1 MENVF
6 YAVLALHIAGK
17 AIKKE
22 NIKAVLRAAGT
33 PINEAALEAMAAF
46 VESLE
51 SARREREKAI
61 DPRILKFLTSELAQ
75 RKVKTKQ
82 LEALLQELTNSD
94 TSAWEAHESILS
106 DIMTHDTGGEGLVAS
121 KEVYS
126 QATIKEGPR
135 VALEMPA
142 EESGISAQSEGRYV
156 YGVAAGDATRLGP
169 IGIEGNEVYTIPYE
183 ELCAIVHNCPAK
195 PYQSNDE
202 EIVKSWVK
210 AHQNVL
216 DEAKER
222 FGTVIPL
229 GLDTILKPKDDVTS
243 PDQVVRDWLREDYG
257 RLRALKEKIGGRD
270 EYGVQVFYE
279 PAVVSKQ
286 ISVQSEEV
294 KGIRGEM
301 ATKSPG
307 MAYMYKQKLGKAV
320 KAEVERLADE
330 WFKDFYARVRKHA
343 DEIVVDKTQ
352 KTGGGKVML
361 LNLSCLVA
369 REKVAGLGEELE
381 RVNDMEGFSV
391 HFSGPWPPYSF
402 VTKPAVPVVEE

>member
-106 DIMTHDTGGEGLVAS
+106 DIMTHDTEEEGPVTS

-169 IGIEGNEVYTIPYE
+169 IGIKGNEVYTIPYE
-183 ELCAIVHNCPAK
+183 EL
-195 PYQSNDE
+195 
-202 EIVKSWVK
+202 
-210 AHQNVL
+210 
-216 DEAKER
+216 
-222 FGTVIPL
+222 
-229 GLDTILKPKDDVTS
+229 
-243 PDQVVRDWLREDYG
+243 
-257 RLRALKEKIGGRD
+257 
-270 EYGVQVFYE
+270 
-279 PAVVSKQ
+279 
-286 ISVQSEEV
+286 
-294 KGIRGEM
+294 
-301 ATKSPG
+301 
-307 MAYMYKQKLGKAV
+307 
-320 KAEVERLADE
+320 
-330 WFKDFYARVRKHA
+330 
-343 DEIVVDKTQ
+343 
-352 KTGGGKVML
+352 
-361 LNLSCLVA
+361 
-369 REKVAGLGEELE
+369 
-381 RVNDMEGFSV
+381 
-391 HFSGPWPPYSF
+391 
-402 VTKPAVPVVEE
+402 